1 MVPVTCPSLARNA
14 NKAPVAIRPPGPPPM
29 RPSARAF
36 RPAPRRFASRKG
48 PRIHREAAAAL
59 PPPDARHAAPQ
70 PGASCPGGAAVP
82 RPGGARVFI
91 LHMDL
96 AIDAPLACQ
105 TCIFTVLCTE
115 GFRPICLLDRHSCP
129 HTNDIGNR
137 IMALY
142 EPTASG
148 AYGAAKTRS
157 LFGSIVERYTVWQRT
172 RATSRA
178 LRALSPAQL
187 SDIGLEPGEIDALA
201 DTLARGHQS

>member
-1 MVPVTCPSLARNA
+1 
-14 NKAPVAIRPPGPPPM
+14 
-29 RPSARAF
+29 
-36 RPAPRRFASRKG
+36 
-48 PRIHREAAAAL
+48 
-59 PPPDARHAAPQ
+59 
-70 PGASCPGGAAVP
+70 
-82 RPGGARVFI
+82 
-91 LHMDL
+91 
-96 AIDAPLACQ
+96 
-105 TCIFTVLCTE
+105 
-115 GFRPICLLDRHSCP
+115 
-129 HTNDIGNR
+129 
-137 IMALY
+137 MALY